1 MKLNSFEIKNF
12 KGIGHTTYRINGN
25 SEFQIVGD
33 FCSGKTTVCDAFRV
47 VRDLINGTLEELP
60 ETNDAILRI
69 STEDCVTYGVQ
80 LNQTEIINEK
90 YSMEDAQ
97 QAFTNK
103 LEVLTM
109 DEMSNLKFRFGKY
122 KLCGHSPL
130 NQTEINYINS
140 ICKSVSPDLYLRKV
154 IDNGQK
160 DNYCEFIFKS
170 RLVEDY
176 SSNVRMIL
184 AALMF
189 FKVGDVLVLDDAP
202 YPVIKVIKEHMPKN
216 KQLIYTCYSHNIG
229 CDQF

>member
-12 KGIGHTTYRINGN
+12 KGIWHVTYHINGN

-60 ETNDAILRI
+60 KTNDAILKI
-69 STEDCVTYGVQ
+69 SADDCATYEVQ

-97 QAFTNK
+97 QTFTNK

-109 DEMSNLKFRFGKY
+109 NEISNLRFRFGKY

-130 NQTEINYINS
+130 NQTEIDYINS

-189 FKVGDVLVLDDAP
+189 FKIGDVLVLDDVP

-216 KQLIYTCYSHNIG
+216 KQLIYTCYSHNIC

>member
-12 KGIGHTTYRINGN
+12 KGIGHVTYHINGN

-60 ETNDAILRI
+60 KTNDAILKI
-69 STEDCVTYGVQ
+69 SADDCATYEVQ

-109 DEMSNLKFRFGKY
+109 NEISNLRFRFGKY

-130 NQTEINYINS
+130 NQTEIDYINS

-189 FKVGDVLVLDDAP
+189 FKIGDVLVLDDVP

-216 KQLIYTCYSHNIG
+216 KQLIYTCYSHNIC

>member
-12 KGIGHTTYRINGN
+12 KGIGHVTYRINGN

-130 NQTEINYINS
+130 NQTEIDYINS

-189 FKVGDVLVLDDAP
+189 FKIGDVLVLDDAP

>member
-80 LNQTEIINEK
+80 LNQTEIIDEM
-90 YSMEDAQ
+90 YSIENAQ

-122 KLCGHSPL
+122 KLCGRSPL
-130 NQTEINYINS
+130 NQTEIDYINS

-154 IDNGQK
+154 IDNGRK

-189 FKVGDVLVLDDAP
+189 FKIGDVLVLDDVP
-202 YPVIKVIKEHMPKN
+202 YPVIKMIKEHMPKN
-216 KQLIYTCYSHNIG
+216 KQLIYTCYSHNIC

>member
-12 KGIGHTTYRINGN
+12 KGIGHVTYHINGN

-60 ETNDAILRI
+60 KTNDAILKI
-69 STEDCVTYGVQ
+69 SADDCATYEVQ

-97 QAFTNK
+97 QTFTNK

-109 DEMSNLKFRFGKY
+109 NEISNLRFRFGKY

-130 NQTEINYINS
+130 NQTEIDYINS

-189 FKVGDVLVLDDAP
+189 FKIGDVLVLDDVP

-216 KQLIYTCYSHNIG
+216 KQLIYTCYSHNIC

>member
-90 YSMEDAQ
+90 YSMKDAQ

-130 NQTEINYINS
+130 NQTEIDYINS

-154 IDNGQK
+154 IDNGRK

>member
-60 ETNDAILRI
+60 ETNDAILKI
-69 STEDCVTYGVQ
+69 SADDCSTYEVQ
-80 LNQTEIINEK
+80 LNQTEIINEM

-130 NQTEINYINS
+130 NQTEIDYINS

-154 IDNGQK
+154 IDNGRK

>member
-12 KGIGHTTYRINGN
+12 KGIEHATYRINGN

-47 VRDLINGTLEELP
+47 IRDLINGTLEELP
-60 ETNDAILRI
+60 ETNDAILKI
-69 STEDCVTYGVQ
+69 SADDCATYEVQ

-90 YSMEDAQ
+90 YSMGDAQ
-97 QAFTNK
+97 QTFTNK

-109 DEMSNLKFRFGKY
+109 NEISNLRFRFGKY

-130 NQTEINYINS
+130 NQTEIDYINS

-189 FKVGDVLVLDDAP
+189 FKIGDVLVLDDVP

-216 KQLIYTCYSHNIG
+216 KQLIYTCYSHNIC

>member
-12 KGIGHTTYRINGN
+12 KGIGHVTYHINGN

-60 ETNDAILRI
+60 ETNDAILKI
-69 STEDCVTYGVQ
+69 SADDCSTYEVQ

-90 YSMEDAQ
+90 YSMKDAQ

-122 KLCGHSPL
+122 KLCSHSPL
-130 NQTEINYINS
+130 NQTEIDYINS

-189 FKVGDVLVLDDAP
+189 FKVGDVLVLDDVP

>member
-12 KGIGHTTYRINGN
+12 KGIGHVTYRINEN

-60 ETNDAILRI
+60 ETNDAILKI
-69 STEDCVTYGVQ
+69 SADDCSTYEAQ

-130 NQTEINYINS
+130 NQTEIDYINS

-189 FKVGDVLVLDDAP
+189 FKIGDVLVLDDVP

-216 KQLIYTCYSHNIG
+216 KQLIYTCYSHNIC

>member
-47 VRDLINGTLEELP
+47 VRDLINGTLDELP

-90 YSMEDAQ
+90 YSMGDAQ

-109 DEMSNLKFRFGKY
+109 DEISNLKFRFGKY

-130 NQTEINYINS
+130 NQTEIDYINS

-189 FKVGDVLVLDDAP
+189 FKIGDVLVLDDAP

>member
-1 MKLNSFEIKNF
+1 MKLNSLEITNF
-12 KGIGHTTYRINGN
+12 KGIGHVTYHINGN

-47 VRDLINGTLEELP
+47 IRDLINGTLEELP
-60 ETNDAILRI
+60 ETNDAILKI
-69 STEDCVTYGVQ
+69 STDNCITYGVQ

-109 DEMSNLKFRFGKY
+109 NEISNLRFRFGKY

-130 NQTEINYINS
+130 NQTEIDYINS

-189 FKVGDVLVLDDAP
+189 FKIGDVLVLDDVP

-216 KQLIYTCYSHNIG
+216 KQLIYTCYSHNIC

>member
-12 KGIGHTTYRINGN
+12 KGIGHVTYHINGN

-60 ETNDAILRI
+60 KTNDAILKI
-69 STEDCVTYGVQ
+69 SADDCATYEVQ

-97 QAFTNK
+97 QTFTNK

-109 DEMSNLKFRFGKY
+109 NEISNLRFRFGKY

-130 NQTEINYINS
+130 NQTEIDYINS

>member
-12 KGIGHTTYRINGN
+12 KGIEHTTYRINGN

-80 LNQTEIINEK
+80 LNQTEIIDEM
-90 YSMEDAQ
+90 YSMENAQ

-109 DEMSNLKFRFGKY
+109 DEISNLKFRFGKY

-130 NQTEINYINS
+130 NQTEIDYINS

-154 IDNGQK
+154 IDNGRK
-160 DNYCEFIFKS
+160 DNYYEFIFKS

-189 FKVGDVLVLDDAP
+189 FKIGDVLVLDDAP

>member
-1 MKLNSFEIKNF
+1 MIIVQTGLPSGRPFIFYRVYFE
-12 KGIGHTTYRINGN
+12 
-25 SEFQIVGD
+25 
-33 FCSGKTTVCDAFRV
+33 
-47 VRDLINGTLEELP
+47 
-60 ETNDAILRI
+60 
-69 STEDCVTYGVQ
+69 VQ

-90 YSMEDAQ
+90 YSMGDAQ

-109 DEMSNLKFRFGKY
+109 DEISNLKFRFGKY

-130 NQTEINYINS
+130 NQTEIDYINS

-189 FKVGDVLVLDDAP
+189 FKIGDVLVLDDAP

>member
-12 KGIGHTTYRINGN
+12 KGIGHVTYHINGN

-47 VRDLINGTLEELP
+47 VRDLINGTLKELP
-60 ETNDAILRI
+60 KTNDAILKI
-69 STEDCVTYGVQ
+69 SADDCVTYEVQ

-90 YSMEDAQ
+90 YSMGDAQ
-97 QAFTNK
+97 QTFTNK

-109 DEMSNLKFRFGKY
+109 NEISNLRFRFGKY

-130 NQTEINYINS
+130 NQTEIDYINS

-189 FKVGDVLVLDDAP
+189 FKIGDVLVLDDVP

-216 KQLIYTCYSHNIG
+216 KQLIYTCYSHNIC

>member
-12 KGIGHTTYRINGN
+12 KGIGHVTYHINGN

-60 ETNDAILRI
+60 KTNDAILKI
-69 STEDCVTYGVQ
+69 SADDCATYEVQ

-90 YSMEDAQ
+90 YSMGDAQ
-97 QAFTNK
+97 QTFTNK

-109 DEMSNLKFRFGKY
+109 DEISRIRFRFGKH

-130 NQTEINYINS
+130 NQTEIDYINS
-140 ICKSVSPDLYLRKV
+140 ICKLVSPNLYLRKV

-160 DNYCEFIFKS
+160 DNYCEFRFES

>member
-80 LNQTEIINEK
+80 LNQTEIINEM

-130 NQTEINYINS
+130 NQTEIDYINS

-154 IDNGQK
+154 IDNGRK

-202 YPVIKVIKEHMPKN
+202 YPVIKVIKEHTPKN

>member
-12 KGIGHTTYRINGN
+12 KGIGHVTYHINGN

-60 ETNDAILRI
+60 KTNDAILKI
-69 STEDCVTYGVQ
+69 SADDCATYEVQ

-90 YSMEDAQ
+90 YSMGDAQ
-97 QAFTNK
+97 QTFTNK

-130 NQTEINYINS
+130 NQTEIDYINS

>member
-69 STEDCVTYGVQ
+69 STEDCVTYEVQ
-80 LNQTEIINEK
+80 LNQTEIINEM

-109 DEMSNLKFRFGKY
+109 DEISNLKFRFGKY

-130 NQTEINYINS
+130 NQTEIDYINS

-154 IDNGQK
+154 IDNGRK

>member
-1 MKLNSFEIKNF
+1 MKLNSLEITNF
-12 KGIGHTTYRINGN
+12 KGIEHATYRINGN

-60 ETNDAILRI
+60 KTNDAILKI
-69 STEDCVTYGVQ
+69 SADDCATYEVQ

-90 YSMEDAQ
+90 YSMGDAQ
-97 QAFTNK
+97 QTFTNK

-109 DEMSNLKFRFGKY
+109 NEISNLRFRFGKY

>member
-130 NQTEINYINS
+130 NQTEIDYINS

>member
-12 KGIGHTTYRINGN
+12 KGIGHVTYHINGN

-60 ETNDAILRI
+60 KTNDAILKI
-69 STEDCVTYGVQ
+69 SADDCATYEVQ

-90 YSMEDAQ
+90 YSMGDAQ
-97 QAFTNK
+97 QTFTNK

-109 DEMSNLKFRFGKY
+109 NEISNLRFRFGKY

-130 NQTEINYINS
+130 NQTEIDYINS

-189 FKVGDVLVLDDAP
+189 FKIGDVLVLDDVP

-216 KQLIYTCYSHNIG
+216 KQLIYTCYSHNIC

>member
-12 KGIGHTTYRINGN
+12 KGIGHVTYHINGN

-60 ETNDAILRI
+60 KTNDAILKI
-69 STEDCVTYGVQ
+69 SADDCATYEVQ

-97 QAFTNK
+97 QTFTNK

-109 DEMSNLKFRFGKY
+109 NEISNLRFRFGKY
-122 KLCGHSPL
+122 KLWGHSPL
-130 NQTEINYINS
+130 NQTEIDYINS

-189 FKVGDVLVLDDAP
+189 FKIGDVLVLDDVP

-216 KQLIYTCYSHNIG
+216 KQLIYTCYSHNIC

>member
-90 YSMEDAQ
+90 YSMKDAQ

-130 NQTEINYINS
+130 NQTEIDYINS

>member
-12 KGIGHTTYRINGN
+12 KGIGRTTYRINGN

-60 ETNDAILRI
+60 ETNDAILKI
-69 STEDCVTYGVQ
+69 SADDCPTYEVQ

-97 QAFTNK
+97 QAFINK

-109 DEMSNLKFRFGKY
+109 DEISNLKFRFGKY

-130 NQTEINYINS
+130 NQTEIDYINS

-160 DNYCEFIFKS
+160 DNYCEFMFKS

-189 FKVGDVLVLDDAP
+189 FKIGDVLVLDDVP

-216 KQLIYTCYSHNIG
+216 KQLIYTCYSHNIC

>member
-90 YSMEDAQ
+90 YSMGDAQ

-109 DEMSNLKFRFGKY
+109 DEISNLKFRFGKY

-130 NQTEINYINS
+130 NQTEIDYINS

>member
-109 DEMSNLKFRFGKY
+109 DEISNLKFRFGKY

-130 NQTEINYINS
+130 NQTEIDYINS

-154 IDNGQK
+154 IDNGRK